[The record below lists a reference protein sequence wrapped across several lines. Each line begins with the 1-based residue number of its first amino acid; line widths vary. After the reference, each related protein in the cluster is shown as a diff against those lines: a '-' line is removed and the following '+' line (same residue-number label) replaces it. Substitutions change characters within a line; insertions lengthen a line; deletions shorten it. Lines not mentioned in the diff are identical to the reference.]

1 MAAEKWLKNSWFK
14 AAGLSLSFWGESWM
28 GVLGGLLVKRPLFYD
43 NYKTGVLY
51 REFSSNDDLTET
63 ERMLNAI
70 MAFDDLLSLMNITI
84 KPISANTLMNHKNLV
99 LTLWARHYLN
109 LSKDIRPLTR
119 DEFKSLFKALWIDKN
134 TPRKIQQ
141 SVKKSFLNWL
151 AEETGLGPG
160 EIALRLGDTLEKLFG
175 EIESEYGYVSE
186 ADLDPKYIH
195 LFLLSP

>member
-1 MAAEKWLKNSWFK
+1 
-14 AAGLSLSFWGESWM
+14 M

-51 REFSSNDDLTET
+51 REFSLNEDIPQTEGA
-63 ERMLNAI
+63 LDAI

-84 KPISANTLMNHKNLV
+84 KPISANTLVNHKNLV
-99 LTLWARHYLN
+99 LTLWARNYLN
-109 LSKDIRPLTR
+109 LSKDIRPLTP
-119 DEFKSLFKALWIDKN
+119 DEFKRLFKALWIDEN

-141 SVKKSFLNWL
+141 PVKTSFLNWL
-151 AEETGLGPG
+151 AEEPGLGAS
-160 EIALRLGDTLEKLFG
+160 EIAFRLGDTFEKLFN

-195 LFLLSP
+195 LFLLSKKKDVA